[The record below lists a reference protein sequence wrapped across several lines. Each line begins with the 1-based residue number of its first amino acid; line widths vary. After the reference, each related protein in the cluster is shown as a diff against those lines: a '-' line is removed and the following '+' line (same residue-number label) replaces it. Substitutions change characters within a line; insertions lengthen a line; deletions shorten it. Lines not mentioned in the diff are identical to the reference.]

1 MATTRAN
8 HDANQLV
15 AGRVAAQRWRWAA
28 RCSGAVLALA
38 VPVARTGTCAHS
50 DYHMRKVG
58 STRSASFAMLTTEP
72 ERPSS
77 RLSHTLEDHV
87 IRTPIKSLGVCMRTT
102 NAANA
107 VALIVTGLVSI
118 LSGAALGN
126 GGRRLLSTMLLSIY
140 AAGFGALLLR
150 CELQPASDHLRA
162 TYGFLVRST
171 PLHPPRRTHS
181 PERTKPARV
190 AVHMDGPTRIHPP
203 RGQPRLDPRPARR
216 LRRRVHQR
224 QRRLPRLRARE
235 APSLRRGARVW
246 PFAHIQ
252 RRAGG
257 RQRVGSARPCERRRR
272 VASVA
277 RPVQITTTSSAFSLW
292 RHRSRRT
299 DGRARRRPVSL
310 AMAFASTAT
319 DNPQTAEHP
328 RDA

>member
-1 MATTRAN
+1 M
-8 HDANQLV
+8 V
-15 AGRVAAQRWRWAA
+15 AGACCR
-28 RCSGAVLALA
+28 RCCS
-38 VPVARTGTCAHS
+38 
-50 DYHMRKVG
+50 
-58 STRSASFAMLTTEP
+58 
-72 ERPSS
+72 
-77 RLSHTLEDHV
+77 
-87 IRTPIKSLGVCMRTT
+87 
-102 NAANA
+102 
-107 VALIVTGLVSI
+107 
-118 LSGAALGN
+118 
-126 GGRRLLSTMLLSIY
+126 
-140 AAGFGALLLR
+140 
-150 CELQPASDHLRA
+150 
-162 TYGFLVRST
+162 RST
-171 PLHPPRRTHS
+171 PPGSARCCFAASCSPPPTTSVQRTAFSCAPRHCTRRAAHLPLSAQS
-181 PERTKPARV
+181 PRV

-277 RPVQITTTSSAFSLW
+277 RPLQITTTSSAFSLW

-299 DGRARRRPVSL
+299 DGRARRRPTVSL